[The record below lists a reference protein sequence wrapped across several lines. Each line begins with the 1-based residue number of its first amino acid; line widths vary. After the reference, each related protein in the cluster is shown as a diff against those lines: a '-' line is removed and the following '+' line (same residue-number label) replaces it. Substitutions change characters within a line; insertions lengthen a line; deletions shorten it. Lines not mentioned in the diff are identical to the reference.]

1 MTEKDND
8 THETHDGAQHTNA
21 ESAPMVELT
30 RRKFLGTGAAALAV
44 GLGAPA
50 LSKFKVF
57 NVKSNTAKTTLKL
70 MSWEPFGQSPE
81 FPAWT
86 KVVDDFMAANPSI
99 KVEWTGWPFAT
110 YDQNIIAQ
118 AQAGGVEA
126 DVVMAPPEAASTL
139 IAKYNLGV
147 PLEQIPKALGLIPIP
162 AHEQF
167 TLNGHLYALGVI
179 DVAFAL
185 AYNKATLA
193 AAKVDPP
200 TTIDEWVAVE
210 KAITKAPKQF
220 GGGLLNTIGS
230 GAADWWNQ
238 LQNFC
243 LPYGGV
249 WAKGNTL
256 TIDSP
261 ANVKGISAWLEVL
274 NASGLKGS
282 SETAIDKLLYDD
294 QIATW
299 FPVAA
304 GLSNYKT
311 LAPKLFPQL
320 RSAAPPWP
328 GKKAIARLHP
338 VMVLKTSKNIAA
350 SMELVKWMITP
361 KQLYYVT
368 IANGYPI
375 IPYSNFAHFEPKYE
389 KYLTGTAWLP
399 GFLETNY
406 VGEFDI
412 LGQYTYAYAE
422 IGNIVCQNVEKAVS
436 GSSTVLEALQSA
448 QQQATESLHV

>member
-1 MTEKDND
+1 MPEKEND
-8 THETHDGAQHTNA
+8 THETHDGAQHNA
-21 ESAPMVELT
+21 ETAPMVELS
-30 RRKFLGTGAAALAV
+30 RRKFLGTGAAALAM

-86 KVVDDFMAANPSI
+86 KVVDEFMAAYPSI

-118 AQAGGVEA
+118 AQAGGVDA

-139 IAKYNLGV
+139 IAKYDLGV
-147 PLEQIPKALGLIPIP
+147 PLEQIPKSLGLIPIP

-185 AYNKATLA
+185 CYNKAMLQA
-193 AAKVDPP
+193 AHVAPP
-200 TTIDEWVAVE
+200 TSIDEWVAVA
-210 KAITKAPKQF
+210 KATTNSPKQF
-220 GGGLLNTIGS
+220 GADLLNTIGS

-243 LPYGGV
+243 LPFDGV

-261 ANVKGISAWLEVL
+261 ANVKGVSAWLEVL
-274 NASGLKGS
+274 NAGGLKGT
-282 SETAIDKLLYDD
+282 SETALTKLLFAD
-294 QIATW
+294 QVATW

-311 LAPKLFPQL
+311 LAPKVYPQM
-320 RSAAPPWP
+320 RSIAPPWP

-350 SMELVKWMITP
+350 GMELVKWMISP

-375 IPYSNFAHFEPKYE
+375 IPFSNFAHFVPAYE
-389 KYLTGTAWLP
+389 KYLTQTPWLP
-399 GFLETNY
+399 GFLKTNY

-412 LGQYTYAYAE
+412 LGNYTYAYAE

-448 QQQATESLHV
+448 QSQAVESLHI

>member
-1 MTEKDND
+1 MPKSDAAKTPGN
-8 THETHDGAQHTNA
+8 GI
-21 ESAPMVELT
+21 S
-30 RRKFLGTGAAALAV
+30 RRQFLGTGAAGALAV

-50 LSKFKVF
+50 LAKYKSF
-57 NVKSNTAKTTLKL
+57 NIKGGGTTTIRL

-86 KVVDDFMAANPSI
+86 KVTNEFMAANPGI

-110 YDQNIIAQ
+110 FDQNVIAQ
-118 AQAGGVEA
+118 AQAGQVEA

-139 IAKYNLGV
+139 IAKYDLGV
-147 PLEQIPKALGLIPIP
+147 PLQQITKSLGLIPIP

-167 TLNGHLYALGVI
+167 TLNGNLYALGVI
-179 DVAFAL
+179 DVCFAL
-185 AYNKATLA
+185 TYDKRLLQAAGFNK
-193 AAKVDPP
+193 PP
-200 TTIDEWVAVE
+200 TSLDTWVDTV
-210 KAITKAPKQF
+210 KACTKAPNQF
-220 GGGLLNTIGS
+220 GLSLINTV
-230 GAADWWNQ
+230 AAQADWWNQ

-249 WAKGNTL
+249 WAKGTTL

-261 ANVKGISAWLEVL
+261 ANVQGMQLWLDLL
-274 NASGLKGS
+274 NASGLKGT
-282 SETAIDKLLYDD
+282 SETAIDKLVYSDRVV
-294 QIATW
+294 QG
-299 FPVAA
+299 FNVAA

-311 LAPKLFPQL
+311 LAPQLFPNL
-320 RSAAPPWP
+320 RSTPPPWP
-328 GKKAIARLHP
+328 SKKAIARLHP
-338 VMVLKTSKNIAA
+338 LLVMKSSKNIDA
-350 SMELVKWMITP
+350 SMELVKWCVTP
-361 KQLYYVT
+361 KNLYYLT
-368 IANGYPI
+368 ITNGYPI
-375 IPYSNFAHFEPKYE
+375 IPYSNFQKFEPAYE
-389 KYLTGTAWLP
+389 KYLTGTSWLP

-422 IGNIVCQNVEKAVS
+422 IGNIVAENMEKAVS

>member
-1 MTEKDND
+1 MSESKEEVTPQND
-8 THETHDGAQHTNA
+8 AA
-21 ESAPMVELT
+21 VSST
-30 RRKFLGTGAAALAV
+30 RGLSRRQFLGTGAAGALA
-44 GLGAPA
+44 GLAAPS
-50 LSKFKVF
+50 LLKYKQF
-57 NVKSNTAKTTLKL
+57 NIKSSQQITLKL

-86 KVVDDFMAANPSI
+86 KVVAEFVEANPSI
-99 KVEWTGWPFAT
+99 NVEWTGWPFAT

-118 AQAGGVEA
+118 AQAGFVEA

-139 IAKYNLGV
+139 IAKYDLGV
-147 PLEQIPKALGLIPIP
+147 PLEQITTSLGLIPIP
-162 AHEQF
+162 AHKQF
-167 TLNGHLYALGVI
+167 ELNGHLYALGVI

-185 AYNKATLA
+185 AYNKTVLE
-193 AAKVDPP
+193 AAKVSPP

-210 KAITKAPKQF
+210 KAITHSPTLF

-243 LPYGGV
+243 LPFGGV
-249 WAKGNTL
+249 WAKDNTL

-261 ANVKGISAWLEVL
+261 ENVKGISAWLDVL
-274 NASGLKGS
+274 SASGLKGS

-311 LAPKLFPQL
+311 LAPKLFPAM
-320 RSAAPPWP
+320 RSIAPPWP

-338 VMVLKTSKNIAA
+338 LMVLKTSKNIDAG
-350 SMELVKWMITP
+350 MELVKWCISP

-375 IPYSNFAHFEPKYE
+375 IPYSNFAKFEPAYE
-389 KYLTGTAWLP
+389 KYLTGTPWLP

-422 IGNIVCQNVEKAVS
+422 IGNIVCENVEKAVS

-448 QQQATESLHV
+448 QQQAVESLHV